1 MLGNGLKNYKKEV
14 EGIMCEANAYL
25 ITPDGEEKIMDYV
38 IEVKPK
44 GDEEILL
51 TDLFGEEKL
60 IKGTIKEIK
69 LLDNKI
75 LINRSEN
82 K

>member
-1 MLGNGLKNYKKEV
+1 
-14 EGIMCEANAYL
+14 MCEANAYL

-44 GDEEILL
+44 GEEEILL

-75 LINRSEN
+75 LINRSEKN
-82 K
+82 E